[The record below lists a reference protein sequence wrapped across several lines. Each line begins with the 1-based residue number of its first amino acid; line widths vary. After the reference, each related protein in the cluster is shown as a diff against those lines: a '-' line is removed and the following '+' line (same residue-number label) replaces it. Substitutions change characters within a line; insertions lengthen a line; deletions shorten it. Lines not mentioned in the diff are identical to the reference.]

1 MTGALPATSRTDMIW
16 LRLAPYLAILA
27 IVGIALYY
35 RGEMIDASAAQ
46 RRAEAEL
53 RQAEIANAA
62 ALETIERITRMR
74 QADDK
79 ILLDLTNEIARLNE
93 VATETQATITELERT
108 NEDVRSYLAGAIPDD
123 LRRVLNKQ

>member
-1 MTGALPATSRTDMIW
+1 MIW
-16 LRLAPYLAILA
+16 LRLAPYIAILA

>member
-1 MTGALPATSRTDMIW
+1 MIW
-16 LRLAPYLAILA
+16 LRVAPYLAILA

-53 RQAEIANAA
+53 RQVELANAEA
-62 ALETIERITRMR
+62 QKTIERITRMR
-74 QADDK
+74 QADDR

-93 VATETQATITELERT
+93 VAAETQAGIVELERT
-108 NEDVRSYLAGAIPDD
+108 NEDVRAYLAGVIPDD
-123 LRRVLNKQ
+123 LRRMLNNE